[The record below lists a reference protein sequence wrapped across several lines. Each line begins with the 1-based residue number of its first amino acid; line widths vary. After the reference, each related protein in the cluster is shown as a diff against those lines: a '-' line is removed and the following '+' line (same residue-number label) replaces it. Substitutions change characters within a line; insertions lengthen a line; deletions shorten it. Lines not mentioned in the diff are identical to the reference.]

1 MIRLRHANEWVGL
14 AVLAAVVLF
23 LGIILQAGVLR
34 DWFRTVHTLR
44 IMLPESG
51 VAGLSSGAEVEVL
64 GTRVG
69 TIRRVVIDPHQKM
82 YAEAELEDQ
91 AIAFVRRDSKAVIR
105 RRFGLAGASYVDIA
119 RGMGERLD
127 WQFAVIQGETER
139 APTESIGALI
149 DEVRKKVFPILDDA
163 GRAMRALA
171 ETLENVKKGEGNVGR
186 LLVDDTLIKDVEA
199 TIAQAR
205 TATEQI
211 AALAR
216 TANAQDSGVPVLLSH
231 AEQTLVS
238 LQEIVQTLSKVAQE
252 APEIARNVES
262 GTRNLGSLLT
272 QTQQTVYTLD
282 QLLTELRGHW
292 LLGGGDAP
300 LKDSQRL
307 PATEVRP

>member
-91 AIAFVRRDSKAVIR
+91 ALAFVRRDSKAVIR
-105 RRFGLAGASYVDIA
+105 RRFGVAGAAYVDIA
-119 RGMGERLD
+119 RGTGAPLD

-139 APTESIGALI
+139 APTESVGALI
-149 DEVRKKVFPILDDA
+149 DEVREKVFPILDDA

-238 LQEIVQTLSKVAQE
+238 LQEIVLTLSKVAQE
-252 APEIARNVES
+252 APDIARNVES

-282 QLLTELRGHW
+282 QLLTQLRGHW

-300 LKDSQRL
+300 LMDSQRL

>member
-119 RGMGERLD
+119 RGTGERLD

>member
-119 RGMGERLD
+119 RGTGERLD

-149 DEVRKKVFPILDDA
+149 DEVREKVFPILDDA

>member
-1 MIRLRHANEWVGL
+1 MSTSRAEW
-14 AVLAAVVLF
+14 
-23 LGIILQAGVLR
+23 
-34 DWFRTVHTLR
+34 
-44 IMLPESG
+44 
-51 VAGLSSGAEVEVL
+51 
-64 GTRVG
+64 
-69 TIRRVVIDPHQKM
+69 
-82 YAEAELEDQ
+82 
-91 AIAFVRRDSKAVIR
+91 
-105 RRFGLAGASYVDIA
+105 ASA
-119 RGMGERLD
+119 
-127 WQFAVIQGETER
+127 
-139 APTESIGALI
+139 SI

-307 PATEVRP
+307 PATEVRRRARRRRPP

>member
-14 AVLAAVVLF
+14 TVLAAVVLF

-91 AIAFVRRDSKAVIR
+91 ALAFVRRDSKAVIR
-105 RRFGLAGASYVDIA
+105 RRFGVAGASYVDIA
-119 RGMGERLD
+119 RGTGAPLD

-139 APTESIGALI
+139 APTESVGALI
-149 DEVRKKVFPILDDA
+149 DEVREKVFPILDDA

-171 ETLENVKKGEGNVGR
+171 ETLENVKKGEGNIGR

-238 LQEIVQTLSKVAQE
+238 LQEIVQTLSKAAQE

-282 QLLTELRGHW
+282 QLLTQLRGHW
-292 LLGGGDAP
+292 LLGGSDAP
-300 LKDSQRL
+300 LMDSQRL